1 MQKSK
6 ADFKKGGAYFSAGIK
21 RDVWD
26 AKEYSLVGNSV
37 IQTQRRVDTHFILDG
52 SSGKMIL
59 LNIWIS
65 QKSFGSK
72 SELRVFSK
80 QSA

>member
-26 AKEYSLVGNSV
+26 AKGMLPGGQVV
-37 IQTQRRVDTHFILDG
+37 IQTQGRVDTHFILDG
-52 SSGKMIL
+52 SS
-59 LNIWIS
+59 
-65 QKSFGSK
+65 
-72 SELRVFSK
+72 ER
-80 QSA
+80 